1 MNPDGVLPLSWAR
14 LALASVAL
22 VVVLA
27 IVRGM
32 RLGLS
37 RTVLQSAIRGTV
49 QLFAVGYVLAALFA
63 VERPELVLAVILIM
77 IGAAARTARSRLAP
91 LPGLTW
97 LAGAALSAGTGLAVF
112 FMTAVVVR
120 PSPWYAPQYLVSI
133 TGMLLGN
140 AMNGASLAGDR
151 FQDELVSR
159 RAEVEARLSLGLS
172 GAESVHPLQARA
184 LRAALIPTLNSFA
197 VAGVV
202 QLPGMMTGQILAGVR
217 PDLAVRYQIV
227 IFILLTM
234 STALSTFLFLNLLS
248 KRYLTDAHQLRSAL
262 LAPQRPRTTQRYPA
276 KKSSGSAT

>member
-1 MNPDGVLPLSWAR
+1 MNAGGVLPLSWPR

-22 VVVLA
+22 LVVLA

-37 RTVLQSAIRGTV
+37 RTVLQSAVRGTA

-63 VERPELVLAVILIM
+63 VERPELVLGVLLIM
-77 IGAAARTARSRLAP
+77 VGAAARTAGSRLAP
-91 LPGLTW
+91 VPGLAW
-97 LAGAALSAGTGLAVF
+97 LAGAALSAGTGLSVF
-112 FMTAVVVR
+112 LVTAVVVR
-120 PSPWYAPQYLVSI
+120 PSPWFSPQYIVPI

-217 PDLAVRYQIV
+217 PDIAVRYQIV
-227 IFILLTM
+227 IFIFLTM
-234 STALSTFLFLNLLS
+234 STAVSTFLFLKLLS
-248 KRYLTDAHQLRSAL
+248 KRYLTEAHQLRSAL
-262 LAPQRPRTTQRYPA
+262 LVSQRPRTKQRYSG
-276 KKSSGSAT
+276 KKSSGSAI

>member
-1 MNPDGVLPLSWAR
+1 M
-14 LALASVAL
+14 
-22 VVVLA
+22 
-27 IVRGM
+27 
-32 RLGLS
+32 S
-37 RTVLQSAIRGTV
+37 RTVLSSAVRGTA
-49 QLFAVGYVLAALFA
+49 QLFAVGYVLVALFA
-63 VERPELVLAVILIM
+63 VDRPELVLGIVLVM
-77 IGAAARTARSRLAP
+77 VGAAAHTARSRLAP
-91 LPGLTW
+91 VPGLAW
-97 LAGAALSAGTGLAVF
+97 LAGAALSAGTGLSVL

-172 GAESVHPLQARA
+172 GQESVHPLQARA

-234 STALSTFLFLNLLS
+234 STAVSTLLFLKLLS
-248 KRYLTDAHQLRSAL
+248 SRYLTDAHQLRSAL
-262 LAPQRPRTTQRYPA
+262 LTPGRPRPKQRRSN
-276 KKSSGSAT
+276 KKSTREGT

>member
-1 MNPDGVLPLSWAR
+1 MNADVLPLSWPR
-14 LALASVAL
+14 LAVASVAL
-22 VVVLA
+22 LVVLA
-27 IVRGM
+27 IVRSF

-37 RTVLQSAIRGTV
+37 RTVLVSAARGTV
-49 QLFAVGYVLAALFA
+49 QLFAVGYVLAALFT
-63 VERPELVLAVILIM
+63 VERPELVLGVVLVM
-77 IGAAARTARSRLAP
+77 IGVAARTVGSRLAP
-91 LPGLTW
+91 VPGLAW
-97 LAGAALSAGTGLAVF
+97 LAGAALSAGTGLSVL
-112 FMTAVVVR
+112 FMTAVVVQ

-151 FQDELVSR
+151 FQDELTSR

-227 IFILLTM
+227 IFILLTT
-234 STALSTFLFLNLLS
+234 STAVTTLIFLKLLS
-248 KRYLTDAHQLRSAL
+248 RRYLTEAHQLRAAL
-262 LAPQRPRTTQRYPA
+262 LVSRVKEPKQRYSA
-276 KKSSGSAT
+276 RKSSKSTI